1 MNSLVT
7 KLESVLASWEKGNIN
22 PCKNNFNA
30 FINQLE
36 AISGLKLTE
45 EQADVPI
52 GDAQNIIN
60 KL

>member
-1 MNSLVT
+1 MKIKVKKRFNF
-7 KLESVLASWEKGNIN
+7 SWRKGNIN
-22 PCKNNFNA
+22 ACKNNFNA
-30 FINQLE
+30 FTNQLE
-36 AISGLKLTE
+36 AICGLKLTE